1 MTHLAAT
8 AITTAA
14 THLMR
19 AGQWTAATDLLR
31 ATQPDDPAEHRA
43 LALAR
48 AEVAVDQDFAQQT
61 DHAAAALTALTHLL
75 HDSTD
80 PTLTWDTELL
90 HLRKAYGTEL
100 THTAEPPAATGANE
114 AHVVGSPNSDDAG
127 AASPDSRHDGGGEGP
142 VGRDQAVAD
151 GSDDHDDAIVVSPAG
166 RDRTTATAQ
175 AGRAEHVRDQ
185 AVAVGSDGG
194 DDAGVAGPDGWHDVG
209 GVGPR
214 DCDQV
219 VAVGP
224 DGGDGSGGVRSAG
237 RGRAAGAGLGGW
249 AERLR
254 DEAPDDGRRG
264 MASFYAGV
272 IADNLQGA
280 PEAAF
285 VHFAAALELGEKSG
299 DELLA
304 SLALRHLGDH
314 AHTAGDLVLAR
325 EQWERST
332 ELRQKVGH
340 LLGAL
345 AQQALLAVLLRD
357 EGDLAGSRV
366 LATEVNRWSR
376 QVELPFLVSQTDAL
390 LK

>member
-8 AITTAA
+8 AVVTAA
-14 THLMR
+14 TQLMR
-19 AGQWTAATDLLR
+19 AGQWAAATELLR
-31 ATQPDDPAEHRA
+31 ATQAENPAEHEA
-43 LALAR
+43 IALAR

-61 DHAAAALTALTHLL
+61 DHAPAALAAITPALEQLPDAT
-75 HDSTD
+75 TG
-80 PTLTWDTELL
+80 WDVEMLR
-90 HLRKAYGTEL
+90 LRKDYGTEL
-100 THTAEPPAATGANE
+100 LREGEPTAAGE
-114 AHVVGSPNSDDAG
+114 SDDA
-127 AASPDSRHDGGGEGP
+127 AAADPDVRDQAAAAGSD
-142 VGRDQAVAD
+142 GRDQAVAA
-151 GSDDHDDAIVVSPAG
+151 GSDS
-166 RDRTTATAQ
+166 RDRAA
-175 AGRAEHVRDQ
+175 AAALAER
-185 AVAVGSDGG
+185 
-194 DDAGVAGPDGWHDVG
+194 
-209 GVGPR
+209 
-214 DCDQV
+214 
-219 VAVGP
+219 
-224 DGGDGSGGVRSAG
+224 
-237 RGRAAGAGLGGW
+237 

-254 DEAPDDGRRG
+254 EQAPDDGRRG

-272 IADNLQGA
+272 IADNLRGRGD
-280 PEAAF
+280 EAFA
-285 VHFAAALELGEKSG
+285 HFTTALQLGEKSG

-332 ELRQKVGH
+332 ELRQRVGH

-366 LATEVNRWSR
+366 LATEVNRWAR

>member
-31 ATQPDDPAEHRA
+31 ATHPDDPDEHRA
-43 LALAR
+43 IALTH

-61 DHAAAALTALTHLL
+61 DHAPAALTALTQLL
-75 HDSTD
+75 HASTD
-80 PTLTWDTELL
+80 PTLTWDAELL

-100 THTAEPPAATGANE
+100 THAPEPPAAATGANE
-114 AHVVGSPNSDDAG
+114 ADAVRPDD
-127 AASPDSRHDGGGEGP
+127 
-142 VGRDQAVAD
+142 
-151 GSDDHDDAIVVSPAG
+151 DDAIVAGPAD
-166 RDRTTATAQ
+166 RDRTTTAAQ
-175 AGRAEHVRDQ
+175 AGRAERLRDQGVAVGSDGRDDAGAAGPDSWHDAGGVGPGDRDRTTTAAQAARAERLRDQ

-194 DDAGVAGPDGWHDVG
+194 DGAGDVG
-209 GVGPR
+209 
-214 DCDQV
+214 
-219 VAVGP
+219 
-224 DGGDGSGGVRSAG
+224 SAG
-237 RGRAAGAGLGGW
+237 RGRTAGAALGGW

-264 MASFYAGV
+264 VASFYAGV

-285 VHFAAALELGEKSG
+285 VHFGAALELGEKSG

-314 AHTAGDLVLAR
+314 AHTAGDLGLAR

-357 EGDLAGSRV
+357 EGDMTGSRA